1 MSAGDYLVEP
11 DAEIYHSSIDPYGEL
26 AFEANTFG
34 YGNSPVQF
42 VDALSEATSN
52 SYKDFLR
59 CERSTA
65 SNRTSVV
72 QVLHRHMNA
81 NRAAAGCTG
90 CVSSNGP
97 H

>member
-11 DAEIYHSSIDPYGEL
+11 DAEIYHISIDPYGEL

-34 YGNSPVQF
+34 YGNSAAHFIEVP
-42 VDALSEATSN
+42 SEAARN
-52 SYKDFLR
+52 ACKDSLWR
-59 CERSTA
+59 ERSTA

-72 QVLHRHMNA
+72 QVLHRRMNA